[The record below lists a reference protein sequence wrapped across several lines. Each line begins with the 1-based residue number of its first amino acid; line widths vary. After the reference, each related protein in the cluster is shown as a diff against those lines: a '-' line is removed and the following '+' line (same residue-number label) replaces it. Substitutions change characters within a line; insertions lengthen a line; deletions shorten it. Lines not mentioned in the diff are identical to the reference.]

1 MPKQNKLDY
10 DNCPPNA
17 DATIESIRSLGYDLG
32 IAVSDI
38 IDNSISAGADT
49 IWIYYEWKK
58 ADSYISIIDNGKGM
72 QETELIEAMRLGTIS
87 PTEKRDEKDLG
98 RFGLGLKTAS
108 FSQCRILT
116 VKTKPKSD
124 SYVRKW
130 DLNHVNKVNDWQLLK
145 STDDSS
151 DKIMKQKLNSLS
163 TGTVVLWQGLDRL
176 ITLDDKDEKTLALN
190 GLMAKYQPEGG
201 YEPIR
206 SEMDVLDEVAVIK
219 VVPKILR
226 GKYKI
231 GQGLRHGERIELAKK
246 ILERNSET
254 AKKTLDIMGF
264 SVSDNGIK
272 LEKDVNW

>member
-1 MPKQNKLDY
+1 MQLLGKLEIKSKEKIIEFLNSEQTGRISSID
-10 DNCPPNA
+10 A
-17 DATIESIRSLGYDLG
+17 DGYPQVIPMNFVFLNDVIYMHSHTRGEKLENIKKNEKVGFEVDRSLEFLPSYF
-32 IAVSDI
+32 SDPK
-38 IDNSISAGADT
+38 DASLADT
-49 IWIYYEWKK
+49 L
-58 ADSYISIIDNGKGM
+58 YISVVIKGKG
-72 QETELIEAMRLGTIS
+72 TI
-87 PTEKRDEKDLG
+87 
-98 RFGLGLKTAS
+98 
-108 FSQCRILT
+108 
-116 VKTKPKSD
+116 
-124 SYVRKW
+124 
-130 DLNHVNKVNDWQLLK
+130 
-145 STDDSS
+145 
-151 DKIMKQKLNSLS
+151 
-163 TGTVVLWQGLDRL
+163 
-176 ITLDDKDEKTLALN
+176 LDDKGEKTLALN
-190 GLMAKYQPEGG
+190 GLMTKYQPEGG